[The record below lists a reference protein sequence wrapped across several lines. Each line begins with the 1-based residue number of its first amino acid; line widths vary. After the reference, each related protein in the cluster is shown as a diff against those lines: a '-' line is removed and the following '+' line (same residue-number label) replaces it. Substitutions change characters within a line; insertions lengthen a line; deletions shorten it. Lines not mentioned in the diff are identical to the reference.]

1 MIEADIH
8 TVLAADTAVGAIC
21 ADRIAAG
28 VMPEGEA
35 RPYVTY
41 SLISG
46 QRFGSMSAPGILR
59 NARIQ
64 LNCFSPV
71 YGVAKSLAVAVQNAI
86 EASTL
91 FEVVFNG
98 DQDLYDPETS
108 LNYVVLDFSIW
119 QPTE

>member
-1 MIEADIH
+1 MIESDLQA
-8 TVLAADTAVGAIC
+8 VLVADTAVGAIC

-28 VMPEGEA
+28 VIPEGEV

-41 SLISG
+41 TLIAG

-64 LNCFSPV
+64 LSCWSPS
-71 YGVAKSLAVAVQNAI
+71 YSVAKSLALAVQNAI
-86 EASTL
+86 EASAL

-98 DQDLYDPETS
+98 DQDLYNPETN
-108 LNYVVLDFSIW
+108 LNYVVIDYSIW